1 MRPLQGGMFHVSG
14 GLNWGKISSRSAV
27 LCYKDTAA
35 LVAHAN
41 TRNLLAASSLFGH
54 LTGEAL
60 DAIAREMELQH
71 LPGGELLFS
80 AGDPGDCMYL
90 LIHGRLRV
98 YMQAGNG
105 NTTTDPLGEVSP
117 GETVG
122 EMALITGELRSATVA
137 AVRDTSLLRLS
148 KRGFEQLT
156 ERYPRVMLALAR
168 QIVLR
173 LSSMIGADKK
183 PALFSTLV
191 LVPLDEHVPLAE
203 FSAQLAR
210 ALGTLGRTQCVG
222 RERIDAQVGAGSA
235 DSPAEGYGNKPI
247 AAWLDAQETR
257 CDYLLMTADHH
268 MSEWT
273 RRCLRHA
280 DRVLYVGNASTGAV
294 SNPVEAY
301 MEAHAHQISQP
312 VRELVLL
319 QPPDAPACSAC
330 DWLTNYKV
338 YRHHHLRR
346 GSEGDAARLARQLTG
361 NATALVL
368 SGGGARG
375 FAHLGVLRALA
386 ESGVEIDVLGGT
398 SMGAII
404 AAQAAMGRDIDDII
418 AAVRHGFIDEGSMN
432 NFTLP
437 VISLLSGRNGFRVLK
452 SLCGERLI
460 EDLSANFFCV
470 STNLSRAEVV
480 VHRRGRLLD
489 AIAASIA
496 VPGILPPVFRDGDV
510 LVDGG
515 VLNNLPV
522 DVMRRYHQGLVIASE
537 VSADDELIAAGGY
550 QQCPSAGRYLRDR
563 LTPSRKL
570 GRVPSIFDILLRS
583 ATIGSTRASELVK
596 SDVDLMIQCPTGAHG
611 MTEWKA
617 FDKLVEIGY
626 RSGIAALE
634 NWQRGQ
640 AGSVD

>member
-1 MRPLQGGMFHVSG
+1 LRSIFHHFP
-14 GLNWGKISSRSAV
+14 
-27 LCYKDTAA
+27 KDTATLA
-35 LVAHAN
+35 VQTH
-41 TRNLLAASSLFGH
+41 TRNMLANSSLFGH

-71 LPGGELLFS
+71 LPGGEVLFS

-98 YMQAGNG
+98 YLQSSDGG
-105 NTTTDPLGEVSP
+105 TTADPLGEVSP

-156 ERYPRVMLALAR
+156 ELYPRVMLALTR

-173 LSSMIGADKK
+173 LSSMMDADKK

-203 FSAQLAR
+203 FSGQLAE
-210 ALGTLGRTQCVG
+210 ALGKFGPTQCVS
-222 RERIDAQVGAGSA
+222 RERIDAQVGEGTA
-235 DSPAEGYGNKPI
+235 DRPAEAQGNRPI
-247 AAWLDAQETR
+247 AAWLDEQETR
-257 CDYLLMTADHH
+257 CDYLLMIADYH

-280 DRVLYVGNASTGAV
+280 DRVLYVGNAATGAV

-301 MEAHAHQISQP
+301 LEAHAHQVSQP
-312 VRELVLL
+312 VRELALL
-319 QPPDAPACSAC
+319 QPRNAPASSAH
-330 DWLTNYKV
+330 DWLNHYQV
-338 YRHHHLRR
+338 YRHHHLRC
-346 GSEGDAARLARQLTG
+346 GSHSDAARLARQLTG

-375 FAHLGVLRALA
+375 FAHLGVMRALA
-386 ESGVEIDVLGGT
+386 ESDVEIDVLGGT

-404 AAQAAMGRDIDDII
+404 AAQAAMGKDIDDII
-418 AAVRHGFIDEGSMN
+418 AAVRRGFIDEGSMN

-437 VISLLSGRNGFRVLK
+437 MISLLSGSNGFRVLK
-452 SLCGERLI
+452 SLSGDRLI
-460 EDLSANFFCV
+460 EDLCPSFFCV

-480 VHRRGRLLD
+480 VHRRGPLLD
-489 AIAASIA
+489 AITASIA
-496 VPGILPPVFRDGDV
+496 VPGILPPVFRGGDV

-522 DVMRRYHQGLVIASE
+522 DIMRRYHQGLVIASE
-537 VSADDELIAAGGY
+537 VSADDQLIAAGGY
-550 QQCPSAGRYLRDR
+550 DKCPSAGRYLRDR

-583 ATIGSTRASELVK
+583 ATIGSTRASGLVK

-634 NWQRGQ
+634 NWDRGQ
-640 AGSVD
+640 ARSVD

>member
-1 MRPLQGGMFHVSG
+1 M
-14 GLNWGKISSRSAV
+14 
-27 LCYKDTAA
+27 
-35 LVAHAN
+35 
-41 TRNLLAASSLFGH
+41 LAASSLFGH

-60 DAIAREMELQH
+60 DAIAREMELQY

-98 YMQAGNG
+98 YLQTGKGKGTA
-105 NTTTDPLGEVSP
+105 DPLGEVSP

-156 ERYPRVMLALAR
+156 ERYPRVMLALTR

-173 LSSMIGADKK
+173 LSSMMDTHKK
-183 PALFSTLV
+183 RTLFSTLV

-203 FSAQLAR
+203 FAALMER
-210 ALGTLGRTQCVG
+210 ALAEFGPTQCVG
-222 RERIDAQVGAGSA
+222 RERIDTQVGTGSA
-235 DSPAEGYGNKPI
+235 DSPAEVYGNKPI
-247 AAWLDAQETR
+247 AAWLDEQETR
-257 CDYLLMTADHH
+257 CDYLLMTADFH
-268 MSEWT
+268 MTEWT

-280 DRVLYVGNASTGAV
+280 DRVLYVGNAVTGAV
-294 SNPVEAY
+294 PNPVEAY
-301 MEAHAHQISQP
+301 LEAHTYQISQP
-312 VRELVLL
+312 VRELALL
-319 QPPDAPACSAC
+319 QPQHGPACSAH
-330 DWLTNYKV
+330 DWLQRYQV

-346 GSEGDAARLARQLTG
+346 GSQRDAARLARLLTG
-361 NATALVL
+361 HATALVL

-386 ESGVEIDVLGGT
+386 EADIEVDTLGGT

-404 AAQAAMGRDIDDII
+404 AAQAAMGIGIDDII
-418 AAVRHGFIDEGSMN
+418 AAVRHGFIEEGSMN

-452 SLCGERLI
+452 SLCGDRLI
-460 EDLSANFFCV
+460 EDLSPNFFCV

-480 VHRRGRLLD
+480 VHRRGSLLD
-489 AIAASIA
+489 AITASIA
-496 VPGILPPVFRDGDV
+496 VPGILPPVFHDGDV

-522 DVMRRYHQGLVIASE
+522 DIMRRYHQGMLIASE
-537 VSADDELIAAGGY
+537 VSADDEMITAGSY
-550 QQCPSAGRYLRDR
+550 DKCPGAGRYLRDR
-563 LTPSRKL
+563 LSLSRKL

-583 ATIGSTRASELVK
+583 ATIGSAHASGLVK
-596 SDVDLMIQCPTGAHG
+596 SDVDLMIQCPTGVHG
-611 MTEWKA
+611 MTEWNA
-617 FDKLVEIGY
+617 FDRLVEIGY
-626 RSGIAALE
+626 HCAVEALQ
-634 NWQRGQ
+634 QRQCDQ
-640 AGSVD
+640 ARPPE

>member
-1 MRPLQGGMFHVSG
+1 MQ
-14 GLNWGKISSRSAV
+14 
-27 LCYKDTAA
+27 Y
-35 LVAHAN
+35 
-41 TRNLLAASSLFGH
+41 
-54 LTGEAL
+54 
-60 DAIAREMELQH
+60 
-71 LPGGELLFS
+71 LPGGEVLFS

-98 YMQAGNG
+98 YMQSGNG
-105 NTTTDPLGEVSP
+105 AAAADPLGEVSP

-122 EMALITGELRSATVA
+122 EMALITGELRTATVA

-148 KRGFEQLT
+148 KHGFEQLT
-156 ERYPRVMLALAR
+156 ERYPRVMLALTR

-173 LSSMIGADKK
+173 LSSMLDAGKK

-191 LVPLDEHVPLAE
+191 LVPLDEHVPLAA
-203 FSAQLAR
+203 FSEQLAR
-210 ALGTLGRTQCVG
+210 ALSTVGPTQCVS
-222 RERIDAQVGAGSA
+222 RERIDAVVGKGTA
-235 DSPAEGYGNKPI
+235 DRPAEGQGEKLI
-247 AAWLDAQETR
+247 AAWLDEQETR
-257 CDYLLMTADHH
+257 CDYLLMTADYR

-273 RRCLRHA
+273 QRCLRHA

-294 SNPVEAY
+294 SNPVEAHL
-301 MEAHAHQISQP
+301 EAHAHQISQP

-319 QPPDAPACSAC
+319 QPTGQTACSAQ
-330 DWLTNYKV
+330 DWLKHYKV
-338 YRHHHLRR
+338 YRHHHLRH
-346 GSEGDAARLARQLTG
+346 GSDSDTARLARQLTG

-386 ESGVEIDVLGGT
+386 EAEVEIDMLGGA
-398 SMGAII
+398 SMGAIV
-404 AAQAAMGRDIDDII
+404 AAQAAMGADIGEII
-418 AAVRHGFIDEGSMN
+418 AAVRHGFTGEGSMN

-437 VISLLSGRNGFRVLK
+437 VISLLSGSNGFRVLK
-452 SLCGERLI
+452 SLFGDRLI
-460 EDLSANFFCV
+460 EDLCPSFFCV

-480 VHRRGRLLD
+480 VHRRGPLLD
-489 AIAASIA
+489 AITASIA

-522 DVMRRYHQGLVIASE
+522 DIMRRFHQGQVIASE
-537 VSADDELIAAGGY
+537 VSADDEMIASGGY

-583 ATIGSTRASELVK
+583 ATIGSTRASGLVK
-596 SDVDLMIQCPTGAHG
+596 SDVDLMIQCPTGGHG

-617 FDKLVEIGY
+617 FDQLVDIGY
-626 RSGIAALE
+626 RSAIAALE
-634 NWQRGQ
+634 TWKRPQ
-640 AGSVD
+640 AVSAE